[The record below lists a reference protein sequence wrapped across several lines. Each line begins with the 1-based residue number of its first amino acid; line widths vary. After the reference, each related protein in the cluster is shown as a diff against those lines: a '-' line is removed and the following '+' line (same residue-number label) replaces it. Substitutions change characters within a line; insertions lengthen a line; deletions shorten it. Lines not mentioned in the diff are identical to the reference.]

1 MARTH
6 QVLTVLL
13 LSASPAGA
21 SPAAPHAPPDDAHA
35 SKPLI
40 NLRAEL
46 ISAGRDKVQA
56 SVGRFR
62 ALCDADGYPLVGNM
76 VGKGNVYQPSEFCSD
91 VRKREN
97 RS

>member
-6 QVLTVLL
+6 QLLTVLL
-13 LSASPAGA
+13 LSSSPAGA
-21 SPAAPHAPPDDAHA
+21 SPTAPRTPPDDAHA
-35 SKPLI
+35 PKALI
-40 NLRAEL
+40 ELRGAL
-46 ISAGRDKVQA
+46 IGAGRDRAQA
-56 SVGRFR
+56 SAGRFR

-76 VGKGNVYQPSEFCSD
+76 VGKRGVYQPSEFCGD

>member
-6 QVLTVLL
+6 QLLTVLL
-13 LSASPAGA
+13 LSSSPAGA
-21 SPAAPHAPPDDAHA
+21 SPAAPHTPPDDAHA
-35 SKPLI
+35 PKALVE
-40 NLRAEL
+40 LRLEL
-46 ISAGRDKVQA
+46 IRTGRDTAQT
-56 SVGRFR
+56 SVTRFR

-76 VGKGNVYQPSEFCSD
+76 VGKRGVYQPSEFCGD

>member
-35 SKPLI
+35 PKPLI
-40 NLRAEL
+40 ELRGEL
-46 ISAGRDKVQA
+46 IRAGRDNAQA

-76 VGKGNVYQPSEFCSD
+76 VGKRGVYQPSEFCSD
-91 VRKREN
+91 VRKHEKRA
-97 RS
+97 

>member
-6 QVLTVLL
+6 QLLTVLL
-13 LSASPAGA
+13 LSSSPAGA
-21 SPAAPHAPPDDAHA
+21 SPAAHTPPDDAHA
-35 SKPLI
+35 PKPLI
-40 NLRAEL
+40 ELRGQL
-46 ISAGRDKVQA
+46 ISSGRDKAQT
-56 SVGRFR
+56 SVTRFR

-76 VGKGNVYQPSEFCSD
+76 VGKRGVYQPSEFCGD

>member
-6 QVLTVLL
+6 QLLTVLL

-21 SPAAPHAPPDDAHA
+21 SPAAQTPPDDAHA
-35 SKPLI
+35 PKALI
-40 NLRAEL
+40 DLRGEL
-46 ISAGRDKVQA
+46 ISAGRDKAQA
-56 SVGRFR
+56 GVTRFR
-62 ALCDADGYPLVGNM
+62 ALCDANGYPLVGNM
-76 VGKGNVYQPSEFCSD
+76 VGKRGVYQPSEFCSD